1 MALTKNQ
8 IIFSTISPWDSE
20 FQGTDKKVLFVC
32 SAGILRSA
40 TAARLYSHVYNTR
53 CAGSEDYA
61 LIPVTPDLLLWADQ
75 VVFINEENY
84 LSIVRRFDLDTFQTD
99 VVILNIDD
107 KYDHMEAGL
116 VELFNSQYEKVN
128 PVIYNRIINKV
139 NL

>member
-8 IIFSTISPWDSE
+8 IIFSTISPWDNKY
-20 FQGTDKKVLFVC
+20 QGNDKKVLFVC

-40 TAARLYSHVYNTR
+40 TAARLYSHVHNTR

-75 VVFINEENY
+75 VVFVNEENY
-84 LSIVRRFDLDTFQTD
+84 LSIVRRFDLDTFEVD
-99 VVILNIDD
+99 VVILNIPDN
-107 KYDHMEAGL
+107 YNHMEAGL
-116 VELFNSQYEKVN
+116 VELFNSQYEEVN

-139 NL
+139 NK